1 VVGKSKGAEQKPRAK
16 ARQFQLADAGVLVL
30 FVVVCLL
37 AGAVGSLFTMPY
49 ITSWYAFL
57 NKPFF
62 SPPNWVFAPVWTT
75 LYILMGIA
83 LFLVWKQ
90 GVRRL
95 DVSNAMAWFGA
106 QLALNVLWSMVFF
119 GMQFPW
125 GGAVMILLL
134 WATLAV
140 TIWKFYK
147 ISRTAGIL
155 LVPYMLWGTFATL
168 LNIAVAL
175 MNP

>member
-1 VVGKSKGAEQKPRAK
+1 MVKKTKKAEVKPK
-16 ARQFQLADAGVLVL
+16 PQQFQLADAGVAIL
-30 FVVVCLL
+30 FTGICLL
-37 AGAVGSLFTMPY
+37 AGALGSIFTMPQ
-49 ITSWYAFL
+49 IATWYSLL

-62 SPPNWVFAPVWTT
+62 SPPNWVFGPVWTA

-155 LVPYMLWGTFATL
+155 MVPYILWGTFATL